1 MPNYHPA
8 AKSLVYGLS
17 DFWTMYFKELPLLEE
32 IYRGVEI
39 DIGQSY
45 LDLLSLLLNSST
57 QDAAL
62 FDRQHFKLLRLRED
76 AVTYGSDGKY
86 GVALA
91 SDVVSVKYINNKVF
105 GTTAALERDRDFVFD
120 QGTKNLLFDY
130 DIFAAYRNRTFG
142 AGVNQYSVTTVVPEP
157 HASSV
162 TFAVVSDATH
172 PPQITRSGD
181 AVTVHVDSAVTSVL
195 EVVALVNSSS
205 LTDTLLR
212 AGLVDGSPG
221 AGTGLIAAVS
231 VTGLRRSP
239 SAPLHGYATRSFDV
253 LFGTRFTDSLGTAWL
268 DTDVQKGDVLR
279 IIGGGDYGAPQEFP
293 IALVRDAGLVL
304 YPQAAPEDVA
314 TSLEYAVLRDAA
326 DSQSLNEAF
335 SAVGNHHGGFDTS
348 AVIVAATRT
357 LEWGTPAYP
366 LTEYHVGEVLTL
378 LGAQNAG
385 EYRIREVIQVPP
397 SVVLD
402 GNPLVDETGVTV
414 DALFAV
420 STTSMGGGAAL
431 SAGVL
436 TDPAALFGAHM
447 VGGVIAIAQGGAQYR
462 SLITRYVSTT
472 EIEIEPAE
480 GLLDASG
487 LTWGVAHLAPIYYT
501 CSYAP
506 PFAWPTDGTARVAAR
521 RYIDGQAVELGRD
534 YTLSPDTGSIRT
546 RTVWQS
552 TDRATCSYQ
561 FRTAVYT
568 TRNALQSG
576 TDGSLLASPSRF
588 DAPTAVFTAAAVGSV
603 LRVSG
608 ATLATNDGIYRVDQL
623 LSTTSVA
630 VTRLDGVTTY
640 PDAAT
645 GALEWAHESRAAA
658 VVTDVIEP
666 VTELGVWA
674 PDALVDKYHLY
685 YTYGYLINRVQ
696 ESSESY
702 RSLIRGV
709 FQLYMLGPT
718 LERFEAAVST
728 VAGLPVIRDDGEIFL
743 DYDDGSI
750 RTGNDGVFDAE
761 TRTFTSATAAFVQED
776 LSRQLFVTTGY
787 NARRSFVLSAI
798 LSPTTVELLDTP
810 TTDTAVSWEMTQTNE
825 HTVRTSRAVYTFP
838 RMAPIKEKFLEPAN
852 AGVLTL
858 RAFEVISSAFTVTDY
873 VETPRW
879 WERAAIP
886 QVLLPDYSDQRRQ
899 STPALFENVIDPGD
913 DARIGDPGF
922 FIGADDEGVVPP
934 QAVLASGTGDGALL
948 GDPLYPSSTSETFF
962 SAASAA
968 FTAADLGNYIRV
980 AGIDY
985 RISGIVS
992 ATQVRIV
999 SYLPLP
1005 YDGLPLVD
1013 WELITGTLPLRHTAA
1028 YVILDT
1034 LLKHHL
1040 FTVRFDA
1047 FLLAVLQTDVLKDL
1061 QDLVFAAKPTYTY
1074 LVLTPGLLFDE
1085 VIRVTEPEFSANA
1098 SLVLAGQ
1105 GGEEVL
1111 GNLTPLRIDGTWEV
1125 GGWYR
1130 YVSNTD
1136 TFSAPLATL
1145 SDALGAVPAN
1155 YTLQLCRFY
1164 IDPAA
1169 FTQSGVPVA
1178 YDAHRQKVVTTY
1190 TAGGA
1195 VSVSGGAVFFT
1206 KPGGAAFTNADLMN
1220 YVEIQAPATNAGI
1233 WRIGRVVSD
1242 HVVCLDHPSGSAESP
1257 VTFRF
1262 RINGAREG
1270 RFWVDAEGQ
1279 SFFDD
1284 TDGKFG
1290 FEVADVGTYIRRPYP
1305 LASRQAVYRIEE
1317 IIDAGRVRVA
1327 TLRDTA
1333 PASPDL
1339 EVLSYVDNVLVFADP
1354 FVHEGLTYT
1363 DRRIVN
1369 AATAKA
1375 RQYFV
1380 VILSGS
1386 YAGETLSL
1394 ETYLS
1399 PDSAAVNAYA
1409 GTPDYDFTARLVCR
1423 DHYAGVS
1430 EGGDWEQYVPQ
1441 VIIDNDSARAADVT
1455 LPTAGVDTDTVS
1467 YEAYGIQRPAVPFA
1481 VPFSPEL
1488 GDTYYCIDGVDPLS
1502 RYTRGRTARDV
1513 SIAESPLQIIATPSV
1528 DPMWYITEDGFDMVT
1543 EDGYNMAAEAGPI
1556 LYDYITE
1563 DGFTMITEDGFTME
1577 TE

>member
-76 AVTYGSDGKY
+76 AVTYGSDSKY

-130 DIFAAYRNRTFG
+130 DIFAAYRSRTFG
-142 AGVNQYSVTTVVPEP
+142 AGINQYSVTTVVPEP
-157 HASSV
+157 HASSI

-181 AVTVHVDSAVTSVL
+181 AVTVHIDSTVTSVL

-212 AGLVDGSPG
+212 AGLVDASPG

-231 VTGLRRSP
+231 PVSLRRSAT
-239 SAPLHGYATRSFDV
+239 APLHGYATRSFDV
-253 LFGTRFTDSLGTAWL
+253 LFGTRFTDALGTAWL
-268 DTDVQKGDVLR
+268 DTDIQKGDVLR
-279 IIGGGDYGAPQEFP
+279 VIGGGDYGAPQEFP
-293 IALVRDAGLVL
+293 IALVRDTGLIL

-534 YTLSPDTGSIRT
+534 YTLSPDTGFIRT
-546 RTVWQS
+546 QTVWQS

-588 DAPTAVFTAAAVGSV
+588 ESPTAVFTAAAVGSV

-608 ATLATNDGIYRVDQL
+608 ATLATNDGLYRVDQL

-776 LSRQLFVTTGY
+776 LSRQLFITTGY

-810 TTDTAVSWEMTQTNE
+810 TTDTAVSWEITQTNE

-879 WERAAIP
+879 WERATIP
-886 QVLLPDYSDQRRQ
+886 QVLLPDFSDQRRQ
-899 STPALFENVIDPGD
+899 SSPVLFENVVNPGD
-913 DARIGDPGF
+913 DARVGDPGF
-922 FIGADDEGVVPP
+922 FIDADDEGNVPVR
-934 QAVLASGTGDGALL
+934 AVLASGGNGSLL
-948 GDPLYPSSTSETFF
+948 GDPLYPSRTTETFF
-962 SAASAA
+962 SDAAAS
-968 FTAADLGNYIRV
+968 FTEADVGNYIREAITGV
-980 AGIDY
+980 DY
-985 RISGIVS
+985 RISGWVS
-992 ATQVRIV
+992 PTTVRIV

-1005 YDGLPLVD
+1005 YDGLPLVG
-1013 WELITGTLPLRHTAA
+1013 WQMLAGTLPLRHTAA
-1028 YVILDT
+1028 YVILDRV
-1034 LLKHHL
+1034 LKHHL
-1040 FTVRFDA
+1040 FTVTFDA
-1047 FLLAVLQTDVLKDL
+1047 FLLNVLQTDVIKDL

-1074 LVLTPGLLFDE
+1074 LVLTPSLLFDE
-1085 VIRVTEPEFSANA
+1085 VIRVTEPSFEANA

-1105 GGEEVL
+1105 GGEEIL
-1111 GNLTPLRIDGTWEV
+1111 GNLTPLRVDGTWEV
-1125 GGWYR
+1125 GGWFR
-1130 YVSNTD
+1130 YVED
-1136 TFSAPLATL
+1136 TGLFAVPAATFP
-1145 SDALGAVPAN
+1145 DALGVPDVGA
-1155 YTLQLCRFY
+1155 THQLRRFY
-1164 IDPAA
+1164 IDPAT
-1169 FTQSGVPVA
+1169 FTQSTIPVPYALHPKKLLGVP
-1178 YDAHRQKVVTTY
+1178 TPN
-1190 TAGGA
+1190 GA
-1195 VSVSGGAVFFT
+1195 VLNVGGEIHFYWAAA
-1206 KPGGAAFTNADLMN
+1206 PGFTNAVTMN
-1220 YVEIQAPATNAGI
+1220 YIEILAPATNAGV
-1233 WRIGRVVSD
+1233 WRIGRVID
-1242 HVVCLDHPSGSAESP
+1242 AHTLCLDLPGGVPEDP
-1257 VTFRF
+1257 VDFQYLV
-1262 RINGAREG
+1262 NGAREG
-1270 RFWVDAEGQ
+1270 RFWTDAEGQ

-1284 TDGKFG
+1284 TNAQYG
-1290 FEVADVGTYIRRPYP
+1290 FELSDEGAYIRRPYP
-1305 LASRQAVYRIEE
+1305 LASRQQVYRVDEYIS
-1317 IIDAGRVRVA
+1317 AGRVRVA
-1327 TLRDTA
+1327 TYRDTA
-1333 PASPDL
+1333 PGTPDL
-1339 EVLSYVDNVLVFADP
+1339 TVLTYVDKTLVLADAWA
-1354 FVHEGLTYT
+1354 HEGLTYL
-1363 DRRIVN
+1363 DRRVASPN
-1369 AATAKA
+1369 TAKV
-1375 RQYFV
+1375 RQYFLEV
-1380 VILSGS
+1380 TSGA
-1386 YAGETLSL
+1386 YTGTRLSL
-1394 ETYLS
+1394 ERYLAPNSVEVDTYVGV
-1399 PDSAAVNAYA
+1399 PDSN
-1409 GTPDYDFTARLVCR
+1409 FTARLVYR
-1423 DHYAGVS
+1423 EHYTGVT
-1430 EGGDWEQYVPQ
+1430 EGGDWELYTPQ
-1441 VIIDNDSARAADVT
+1441 VIIDNDASRTADVT
-1455 LPTAGVDTDTVS
+1455 LPVTGVDAGNLA
-1467 YEAYGIQRPAVPFA
+1467 YEAYGIRRPEVPFTLS
-1481 VPFSPEL
+1481 FEEGN
-1488 GDTYYCIDGVDPLS
+1488 GDTYYCVDGVDPLS
-1502 RYTRGRTARDV
+1502 RYTRGRTALDA
-1513 SIAESPLQIIATPSV
+1513 SLCENPLQIIRT
-1528 DPMWYITEDGFDMVT
+1528 I
-1543 EDGYNMAAEAGPI
+1543 
-1556 LYDYITE
+1556 
-1563 DGFTMITEDGFTME
+1563 
-1577 TE
+1577 